1 MYKGRYKPT
10 NRIVAIKVLSLENAS
25 SNISDLW
32 KEVNSMKLCNHV
44 NVLHCYCCFC
54 VQDQLWIISPFME
67 KGSLLRILQVLQQ
80 NHRITEG
87 LDVTKLRSC
96 PLGVHHCCH
105 SETGSHWLALSPQ
118 LQSHSPVRLPSPL
131 SPPETSKLATSS
143 STGPAPYASLTSASR
158 ASSRGP

>member
-32 KEVNSMKLCNHV
+32 KEVSSMKLCNHV

-67 KGSLLRILQVLQQ
+67 KGSLLRILHFQFFPTVDGWFILQ
-80 NHRITEG
+80 
-87 LDVTKLRSC
+87 L
-96 PLGVHHCCH
+96 
-105 SETGSHWLALSPQ
+105 LSRPM
-118 LQSHSPVRLPSPL
+118 
-131 SPPETSKLATSS
+131 
-143 STGPAPYASLTSASR
+143 
-158 ASSRGP
+158 